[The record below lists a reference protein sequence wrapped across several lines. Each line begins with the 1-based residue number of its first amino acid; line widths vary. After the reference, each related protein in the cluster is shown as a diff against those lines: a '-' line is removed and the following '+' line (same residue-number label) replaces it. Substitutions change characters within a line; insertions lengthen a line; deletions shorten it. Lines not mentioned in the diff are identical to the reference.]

1 MSANDEQPKIIIDSD
16 WKSQAQAEKDRLAAE
31 EAKADQSGPGG
42 ESGEI
47 PPADFRTLVGMLG
60 MQALMSL
67 GAVADRQSGQAIFD
81 PGYARHMIDL
91 LGVIEEKTKG
101 NLDKEEEDE
110 LKGLLQELRSRFV
123 ELSRLVA
130 EGRIKQGSPAGS
142 SNIQPPPPGTPG
154 TPGSPGS
161 PGTHLHT

>member
-1 MSANDEQPKIIIDSD
+1 MSDKDEQPKIIIDSD

-31 EAKADQSGPGG
+31 EAKADQSRPKSGSGG
-42 ESGEI
+42 DSEEM
-47 PPADFRTLVGMLG
+47 PAADFRALVGMIG

-81 PGYARHMIDL
+81 PGYARHMIDI
-91 LGVIEEKTKG
+91 LGVIEEKTRG

-110 LKGLLQELRSRFV
+110 LKGLLHELRSRFV

-130 EGRIKQGSPAGS
+130 EGQIKQGSPAGH
-142 SNIQPPPPGTPG
+142 SNMQPPPS
-154 TPGSPGS
+154 GS
-161 PGTHLHT
+161 HLHT

>member
-1 MSANDEQPKIIIDSD
+1 MSAKDEQPKIIIDSD
-16 WKSQAQAEKDRLAAE
+16 WKSQAQAEKDRLAAV
-31 EAKADQSGPGG
+31 EAKADQSRPKSGPGG
-42 ESGEI
+42 ESGEM
-47 PPADFRTLVGMLG
+47 PPADFRALVGMLG

-101 NLDKEEEDE
+101 NLDKEEADE
-110 LKGLLQELRSRFV
+110 LKGLLHELRSRFV

-130 EGRIKQGSPAGS
+130 EGRIQQGSPAGS
-142 SNIQPPPPGTPG
+142 SNTRQPPPPGTPG
-154 TPGSPGS
+154 TSGP
-161 PGTHLHT
+161 HLHT

>member
-1 MSANDEQPKIIIDSD
+1 MSAKDEQPKIIIDSD

-31 EAKADQSGPGG
+31 EAKADQSRPGAGPGG
-42 ESGEI
+42 ESGEMES
-47 PPADFRTLVGMLG
+47 PDFRALIGMIG

-101 NLDKEEEDE
+101 NLDKAEEDE

-123 ELSRLVA
+123 ELSRMVA
-130 EGRIKQGSPAGS
+130 EGRIKQGSPAGH
-142 SNIQPPPPGTPG
+142 SNMQPPPPG
-154 TPGSPGS
+154 S
-161 PGTHLHT
+161 HLHT